1 MPLRRKAAAATFD
14 GVSESMWKQWRGKIK
29 LRLFRYDK
37 NPSPTP
43 PAILLH
49 VNHLLLERINNF
61 FLLPCRRRHFE
72 LFPPAAHCQLCNAK
86 LQRESCTHFSCLQH
100 VNGVRFSSCAL
111 AGNNSRGEHKNDKI
125 FQSVCHIAGL
135 NYVLYVCN
143 FFSSALMENICSKT
157 RRKDFGRSLLM

>member
-1 MPLRRKAAAATFD
+1 MATSVIKLSVLLMPLRRKAAAATSD

-61 FLLPCRRRHFE
+61 FLLLCRRRHFE
-72 LFPPAAHCQLCNAK
+72 LYP
-86 LQRESCTHFSCLQH
+86 
-100 VNGVRFSSCAL
+100 SSTL
-111 AGNNSRGEHKNDKI
+111 PI
-125 FQSVCHIAGL
+125 V
-135 NYVLYVCN
+135 
-143 FFSSALMENICSKT
+143 
-157 RRKDFGRSLLM
+157 